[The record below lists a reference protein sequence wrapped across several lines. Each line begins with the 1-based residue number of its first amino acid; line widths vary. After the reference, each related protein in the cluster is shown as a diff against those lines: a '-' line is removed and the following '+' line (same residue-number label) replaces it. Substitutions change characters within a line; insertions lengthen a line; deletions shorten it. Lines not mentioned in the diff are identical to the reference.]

1 MEKLK
6 IIIYL
11 FFSII
16 KFNFCIIVLP
26 FKTYK
31 LPEPSNYTIE
41 SIFNSW
47 GKNILYTTL
56 SIGTPPQKII
66 MTINSNSYG
75 TTLFQHMCDI
85 PISLYNNNESK
96 TFNRRQSVTYF
107 PMVKASIID
116 ETIYFYNNTE
126 MDKLQEYKNFKFIYS
141 DNKKEDQS
149 YAYEYHNYTCI
160 NAGLKLNY
168 NLEIEKFINI
178 IIQLAQNFGESYDF
192 TFKYN
197 SNDEVMMII
206 GAEPHVFEPE
216 TYSEKDYRTVG
227 ANDKD
232 MQVYRDWHITF
243 DEIYI
248 SYKDKN
254 TGNEINKKLNET
266 NKIRIKFDLGVI
278 HGTTDY
284 RNMIKSEFFQKLID
298 DEKCWEFNNS
308 LQFGYYCDKNKAG
321 SIIKNEFPSLYLKLN
336 QFNKIF
342 ELNYNDLFREINDK
356 LYFLVFFSST
366 YQNYF
371 EIGKIFLKKYTFT
384 FNPDARSIGYYIK
397 TKEHNNDN
405 KPEPEGFFSGKTF
418 IILIVCS
425 IIVFSIIGF
434 FVGKYIYDKMR
445 KKRMN
450 ELDDMYEYKPEKDNS
465 EDNSNSIT
473 NDVDEGDH
481 LGINEKEENIN

>member
-1 MEKLK
+1 M
-6 IIIYL
+6 
-11 FFSII
+11 
-16 KFNFCIIVLP
+16 
-26 FKTYK
+26 
-31 LPEPSNYTIE
+31 
-41 SIFNSW
+41 
-47 GKNILYTTL
+47 ILL
-56 SIGTPPQKII
+56 
-66 MTINSNSYG
+66 
-75 TTLFQHMCDI
+75 L
-85 PISLYNNNESK
+85 
-96 TFNRRQSVTYF
+96 
-107 PMVKASIID
+107 
-116 ETIYFYNNTE
+116 
-126 MDKLQEYKNFKFIYS
+126 
-141 DNKKEDQS
+141 
-149 YAYEYHNYTCI
+149 
-160 NAGLKLNY
+160 
-168 NLEIEKFINI
+168 
-178 IIQLAQNFGESYDF
+178 
-192 TFKYN
+192 
-197 SNDEVMMII
+197 
-206 GAEPHVFEPE
+206 
-216 TYSEKDYRTVG
+216 EKDYRTVG

-278 HGTTDY
+278 HGSTDY

-450 ELDDMYEYKPEKDNS
+450 ELDDMYEYKPEKDSS

-481 LGINEKEENIN
+481 LGIN

>member
-1 MEKLK
+1 
-6 IIIYL
+6 
-11 FFSII
+11 
-16 KFNFCIIVLP
+16 
-26 FKTYK
+26 

-126 MDKLQEYKNFKFIYS
+126 MDKLQEYKSFKFIYS

-216 TYSEKDYRTVG
+216 TYLEKDYRTVG

-254 TGNEINKKLNET
+254 TGNEMNKKLNET

-278 HGTTDY
+278 HGSTDY
-284 RNMIKSEFFQKLID
+284 RNMIKSEFFSK
-298 DEKCWEFNNS
+298 FN
-308 LQFGYYCDKNKAG
+308 
-321 SIIKNEFPSLYLKLN
+321 
-336 QFNKIF
+336 
-342 ELNYNDLFREINDK
+342 R
-356 LYFLVFFSST
+356 
-366 YQNYF
+366 
-371 EIGKIFLKKYTFT
+371 
-384 FNPDARSIGYYIK
+384 
-397 TKEHNNDN
+397 
-405 KPEPEGFFSGKTF
+405 
-418 IILIVCS
+418 
-425 IIVFSIIGF
+425 
-434 FVGKYIYDKMR
+434 
-445 KKRMN
+445 
-450 ELDDMYEYKPEKDNS
+450 
-465 EDNSNSIT
+465 
-473 NDVDEGDH
+473 
-481 LGINEKEENIN
+481 